1 MFEIIVSHRARK
13 GAKSLPPDLKKKV
26 IEVLNTLENEPVPVE
41 KYDVKKLKGLPNIY
55 RIRIGVW
62 RIIYSVEFKNRRITI
77 LKIERRKR
85 LTNRR
90 TVLYATNK

>member
-41 KYDVKKLKGLPNIY
+41 KYDVKKLKG
-55 RIRIGVW
+55 VW

-77 LKIERRKR
+77 LKIERRKKA
-85 LTNRR
+85 
-90 TVLYATNK
+90 YK